1 MPYTI
6 PEALHAE
13 IDELEALI
21 QRFRSGDLD
30 PVTMKAKRVPFGVYE
45 QRTPGT
51 YMTRIRCT
59 GGTITPSQF
68 ARVAELAAEYGS
80 PFVHLT
86 TRQDIQIHD
95 VDLGRVPS
103 LSRELAAIGLSSRGG
118 GGNTVRNILASEDA
132 GQNLSELFDVG
143 PWVDALT
150 DRVIREGDSWNL
162 PRKFKISF
170 AANDADSSLAGF
182 NDLGFF
188 PRLGPD
194 GEPGFKVYV
203 AGGLGGK
210 PRTALPF
217 EEFVPAVEVHL
228 VVTAIKKFF
237 DKNGNRKNKRAARLR
252 FLRDKFGDE
261 GLLAK
266 LREAV
271 AQERASGWEPL
282 VPKVREVGTVAAPAT
297 PVAPLAGFEAWK
309 GRHVTAAKRE
319 GFFNVRVPV
328 LLGDLP
334 SDKAVALGRGLEGFG
349 LDVLRLGIR
358 QNLSIVGVAEA
369 RLPELHVILS
379 DAGLAQDPGLVGSLV
394 ACTGADTC
402 KLGMC
407 LPKGAVRELAER
419 LPKSGLDLPALEGVR
434 VHISGCPNT
443 CAQHMAVDLGY
454 YGIARRQGDHSYPAY
469 RVVAGGIVGEGKAR
483 LAREI
488 TQVSAWKMPDFTVSA
503 LEAFQK
509 EAAGRSFVA
518 WLDAEGEKRLVEIA
532 ESLSDVPLWEESQA
546 PYIDWSATEPF
557 SPAKGGAECSAG
569 LFDLID
575 VDRKVIAGLREEL
588 VLDPDHLPYLYDLL
602 LAVSRVLLITRGL
615 EPVGD
620 RAVFEGFAEQFLKT
634 GLLPARFASL
644 VLRGK
649 ELGASG
655 LAGRTKE
662 ILELSDLVEELYQGM
677 DDSLRFPE
685 LAAIT
690 A

>member
-261 GLLAK
+261 GLLAE

-271 AQERASGWEPL
+271 VQERASGWEPL
-282 VPKVREVGTVAAPAT
+282 VPKVARS
-297 PVAPLAGFEAWK
+297 AWLRHLR
-309 GRHVTAAKRE
+309 GRLRPRP
-319 GFFNVRVPV
+319 GSRR
-328 LLGDLP
+328 GR
-334 SDKAVALGRGLEGFG
+334 AVAFGRGL
-349 LDVLRLGIR
+349 
-358 QNLSIVGVAEA
+358 
-369 RLPELHVILS
+369 
-379 DAGLAQDPGLVGSLV
+379 AGSP
-394 ACTGADTC
+394 
-402 KLGMC
+402 
-407 LPKGAVRELAER
+407 
-419 LPKSGLDLPALEGVR
+419 
-434 VHISGCPNT
+434 
-443 CAQHMAVDLGY
+443 
-454 YGIARRQGDHSYPAY
+454 ARRAL
-469 RVVAGGIVGEGKAR
+469 RAR
-483 LAREI
+483 RGRR
-488 TQVSAWKMPDFTVSA
+488 TDDRNC
-503 LEAFQK
+503 QK
-509 EAAGRSFVA
+509 ERPGSFRSRAFVRPSFRLRGAAGTGRS
-518 WLDAEGEKRLVEIA
+518 
-532 ESLSDVPLWEESQA
+532 P
-546 PYIDWSATEPF
+546 SAM
-557 SPAKGGAECSAG
+557 
-569 LFDLID
+569 
-575 VDRKVIAGLREEL
+575 R
-588 VLDPDHLPYLYDLL
+588 
-602 LAVSRVLLITRGL
+602 
-615 EPVGD
+615 
-620 RAVFEGFAEQFLKT
+620 
-634 GLLPARFASL
+634 
-644 VLRGK
+644 
-649 ELGASG
+649 
-655 LAGRTKE
+655 
-662 ILELSDLVEELYQGM
+662 
-677 DDSLRFPE
+677 
-685 LAAIT
+685 
-690 A
+690 